1 MILRA
6 NAKIN
11 IGLRIIG
18 KRADGYHDLETLFH
32 EIQWHDE
39 IELKSSTRLEMVSN
53 SAEAP
58 ADDSNLCLCAARLLQ
73 ETTGVTSGA
82 SIALRKNIPI
92 GAGLGGGSS
101 DAAAVLRG
109 LNSLWNLKLSNN
121 ELRAIAVK
129 LGADVAFFIEGGS
142 AYATGRGERLLHF
155 PFTMPF
161 WILVV
166 VPPVHVST
174 AWAYGSLKRKSG
186 YAKKNL
192 QTIVTEQIHNPNTL
206 IADVVNDFEPSVF
219 EAFPMIQQTKEKL
232 LSDGAQFALMSGSG
246 SSVFGLFKS
255 ESAAQHA
262 AAAFDTTFRVSITP
276 PNFSSQQQ

>member
-1 MILRA
+1 MILQA

-18 KRADGYHDLETLFH
+18 KRTDGYHDLETLFY

-39 IELKSSTRLEMVSN
+39 LELQSNERLEMISN

-58 ADDSNLCLCAARLLQ
+58 ADDSNLCFRAARLLQ
-73 ETTGVTSGA
+73 EITGTHNGA
-82 SIALRKNIPI
+82 TVNLQKHIPV

-109 LNSLWNLKLSNN
+109 LNSLWNLKLSND
-121 ELRAIAVK
+121 ELRIVAAK

-142 AYATGRGERLLHF
+142 AYATGRGEVLKHCS
-155 PFTMPF
+155 FTIPF

-174 AWAYGSLKRKSG
+174 AWAYGNLKQKSG
-186 YAKKNL
+186 YASKNL
-192 QTIVTEQIHNPNTL
+192 QMLVIEQIQNPKTL
-206 IADVVNDFEPSVF
+206 YTDVINDFEPSVF
-219 EAFPMIQQTKEKL
+219 ETYPLIRQTKETL
-232 LSDGAQFALMSGSG
+232 LAAGAQFTLMSGSG
-246 SSVFGLFKS
+246 SSVFGLF
-255 ESAAQHA
+255 ENETAAQHA
-262 AAAFDTTFRVSITP
+262 AALFDATSRCSITS
-276 PNFSSQQQ
+276 PNLSSQQR